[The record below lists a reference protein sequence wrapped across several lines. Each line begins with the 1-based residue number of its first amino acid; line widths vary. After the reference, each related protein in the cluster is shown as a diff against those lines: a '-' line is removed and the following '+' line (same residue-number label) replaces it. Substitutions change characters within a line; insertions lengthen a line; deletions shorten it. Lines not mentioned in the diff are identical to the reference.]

1 MRADRLLNLLLL
13 LQNRGKMS
21 SRQLAELLEVS
32 ERTIVRDIEALS
44 AAGIPVYAERG
55 SRGGWV
61 LADSYRTNLTGMRPE
76 EIISL
81 LLTNHNELLKDLG
94 IQGDF
99 QAAYQKLLAAAP
111 APIRQDA
118 ELIRERLH
126 IDGAG
131 WHASEEAFPWLS
143 AVQEAVWSQRKLRIR
158 YRKEEGGTE
167 GITERITER
176 IIHPLGLIAK
186 RNVWY
191 VAAQQESNGELRT
204 FRISRMEEAALLDET
219 FVRPDGFDLAAYW
232 EQSTTRFKSDLPRYV
247 ARMRTNEAGLNR
259 LRKERFIKVLHVEG
273 PDNQGQIL
281 AEIDLQT
288 LDWACGVILRIGRDV
303 EVLEPQELRDRVISE
318 AQTILALYHH

>member
-76 EIISL
+76 EIVSL

-118 ELIRERLH
+118 EMIHERLH

-131 WHASEEAFPWLS
+131 WHASEEAFPWLA
-143 AVQEAVWSQRKLRIR
+143 AVQQAVWTQRKLRIR
-158 YRKEEGGTE
+158 YRKEDDV
-167 GITERITER
+167 TER

-191 VAAQQESNGELRT
+191 VAAEQEPNGELRT
-204 FRISRMEEAALLDET
+204 FRISRLEEASLLEET

-232 EQSTTRFKSDLPRYV
+232 EQSTARFKSELPRYL
-247 ARMRTNEAGLNR
+247 ARIRTNETGLSQ
-259 LRKERFIKVLHVEG
+259 LRRERFIKVLHTEG

-288 LDWACGVILRIGRDV
+288 LDWACGVILRNGRDV
-303 EVLEPQELRDRVISE
+303 EVLEPQELRERVKSE
-318 AQTILALYHH
+318 AQAILTLYEH

>member
-1 MRADRLLNLLLL
+1 VRADRLLNLLLL

-76 EIISL
+76 EIVSL
-81 LLTNHNELLKDLG
+81 LLANHNELLKDLG

-143 AVQEAVWSQRKLRIR
+143 AVQEAVWAQRKLRIR
-158 YRKEEGGTE
+158 YRKEEG
-167 GITERITER
+167 ITER
-176 IIHPLGLIAK
+176 IIHPLGLVAK

-191 VAAQQESNGELRT
+191 VAAEQEPDGELRT
-204 FRISRMEEAALLDET
+204 FRISRLEEASLLDET
-219 FVRPDGFDLAAYW
+219 FMRPEGFDLAAYW
-232 EQSTTRFKSDLPRYV
+232 EQSTARFKSELPRYV
-247 ARMRTNEAGLNR
+247 ARVRTTEAGLDR
-259 LRKERFIKVLHVEG
+259 LRKERFIKVLQVENS
-273 PDNQGQIL
+273 DNQGQIL
-281 AEIDLQT
+281 AEVDLQT
-288 LDWACGVILRIGRDV
+288 LDWACGVILRIGRDA
-303 EVLEPQELRDRVISE
+303 EVLEPQELRERMISE
-318 AQTILALYHH
+318 AQAILALYGPLD

>member
-76 EIISL
+76 EIVSL
-81 LLTNHNELLKDLG
+81 LLANHNELLKDLG

-143 AVQEAVWSQRKLRIR
+143 AVQEAVWAQRKLRIR
-158 YRKEEGGTE
+158 YRKEEG
-167 GITERITER
+167 ITER
-176 IIHPLGLIAK
+176 IIHPLGLVAK

-191 VAAQQESNGELRT
+191 VAAEQEPDGELRT
-204 FRISRMEEAALLDET
+204 FRISRLEEASLLDET
-219 FVRPDGFDLAAYW
+219 FMRPEGFDLAAYW
-232 EQSTTRFKSDLPRYV
+232 EQTTARFKSELPRYV
-247 ARMRTNEAGLNR
+247 ARVRTTEAGLDR
-259 LRKERFIKVLHVEG
+259 LRKERFIKVLQVENS
-273 PDNQGQIL
+273 DNQGQIL
-281 AEIDLQT
+281 AEVDLQT
-288 LDWACGVILRIGRDV
+288 LDWACGVILRIGRDA
-303 EVLEPQELRDRVISE
+303 EVLEPQELRERVISE
-318 AQTILALYHH
+318 AQAILALYGHLD

>member
-76 EIISL
+76 EIVSL
-81 LLTNHNELLKDLG
+81 LLANHNELLKDLG

-143 AVQEAVWSQRKLRIR
+143 AVQEAVWAQRKLRIR
-158 YRKEEGGTE
+158 YRKEEG
-167 GITERITER
+167 ITER
-176 IIHPLGLIAK
+176 IIHPLGLVAK

-191 VAAQQESNGELRT
+191 VAAEQEPDGELRT
-204 FRISRMEEAALLDET
+204 FRISRLEEASLLDET
-219 FVRPDGFDLAAYW
+219 FMRPEGFDLAAYW
-232 EQSTTRFKSDLPRYV
+232 EQSTARFKSELPRYV
-247 ARMRTNEAGLNR
+247 ARVRTTEAGLDR
-259 LRKERFIKVLHVEG
+259 LRKERFIKVLQVENS
-273 PDNQGQIL
+273 DNQGQIL
-281 AEIDLQT
+281 AEVDLQT

-303 EVLEPQELRDRVISE
+303 EVLEPQELRERVISE
-318 AQTILALYHH
+318 AQAILALYGPLD

>member
-13 LQNRGKMS
+13 LQNQGKMS

-76 EIISL
+76 EIVSL

-143 AVQEAVWSQRKLRIR
+143 AVQEAVWAQRKLRIR
-158 YRKEEGGTE
+158 YRKEEG
-167 GITERITER
+167 ITER
-176 IIHPLGLIAK
+176 IIHPLGLVVK

-191 VAAQQESNGELRT
+191 VAAEQEPDGELRT
-204 FRISRMEEAALLDET
+204 FRVSRLEEASLLNET
-219 FVRPDGFDLAAYW
+219 FMRPEGFDLAAYW
-232 EQSTTRFKSDLPRYV
+232 EQSTARFKSELPRYV
-247 ARMRTNEAGLNR
+247 ARVRTTEAGLDR
-259 LRKERFIKVLHVEG
+259 LRKERFIKVLQVENS
-273 PDNQGQIL
+273 DNQGQIL
-281 AEIDLQT
+281 AEVDLQT
-288 LDWACGVILRIGRDV
+288 LDWACGVILRIGRDA
-303 EVLEPQELRDRVISE
+303 EVLEPQELRERVISE
-318 AQTILALYHH
+318 AQAILALYGHLD

>member
-76 EIISL
+76 EIVSL
-81 LLTNHNELLKDLG
+81 LLANHNELLKDLG

-143 AVQEAVWSQRKLRIR
+143 AVQEAVWAQRKLRIR
-158 YRKEEGGTE
+158 YRKEEG
-167 GITERITER
+167 ITER
-176 IIHPLGLIAK
+176 IIHPLGLVAK

-191 VAAQQESNGELRT
+191 VAAEQEPDGELRT
-204 FRISRMEEAALLDET
+204 FRISRLEEASLLDET
-219 FVRPDGFDLAAYW
+219 FMRPEGFDLAAYW
-232 EQSTTRFKSDLPRYV
+232 EQSTARFKSELPRYV
-247 ARMRTNEAGLNR
+247 ARVRTTEAGLDR
-259 LRKERFIKVLHVEG
+259 LRKERFIKVLQVENS
-273 PDNQGQIL
+273 DNQGQIL
-281 AEIDLQT
+281 AEVDLQT
-288 LDWACGVILRIGRDV
+288 LDWACGVILRIGRDA
-303 EVLEPQELRDRVISE
+303 EVLEPHELRERVISE
-318 AQTILALYHH
+318 AQAILALYGHLD

>member
-76 EIISL
+76 EIVSL
-81 LLTNHNELLKDLG
+81 LLANHNELLKDLG

-143 AVQEAVWSQRKLRIR
+143 AVQEAVWAQRKLRIR
-158 YRKEEGGTE
+158 YRKEEG
-167 GITERITER
+167 ITER
-176 IIHPLGLIAK
+176 IIHPLGLVAK

-191 VAAQQESNGELRT
+191 VAAEQEPDGELRT
-204 FRISRMEEAALLDET
+204 FRISRLEEASLLDET
-219 FVRPDGFDLAAYW
+219 FMRPEGFDLAAYW
-232 EQSTTRFKSDLPRYV
+232 EQSTARFKSELPRYV
-247 ARMRTNEAGLNR
+247 ARVRTTEAGLDR
-259 LRKERFIKVLHVEG
+259 LRKERFIKVLQVENS
-273 PDNQGQIL
+273 DNQGQIL
-281 AEIDLQT
+281 AEVDLQT
-288 LDWACGVILRIGRDV
+288 LDWACGVILRIGRDA
-303 EVLEPQELRDRVISE
+303 EVLEPQELRERMISE
-318 AQTILALYHH
+318 AQAILALYGHLD

>member
-1 MRADRLLNLLLL
+1 MRADRLLNLLIL

-76 EIISL
+76 EIVSL
-81 LLTNHNELLKDLG
+81 LLANHNELLKDLG

-143 AVQEAVWSQRKLRIR
+143 AVQEAVWAQRKLRIR
-158 YRKEEGGTE
+158 YRKEEG
-167 GITERITER
+167 ITER
-176 IIHPLGLIAK
+176 IIHPLGLVAK

-191 VAAQQESNGELRT
+191 VAAEQEPDGELRT
-204 FRISRMEEAALLDET
+204 FRISRLEEASLLDET
-219 FVRPDGFDLAAYW
+219 FMRPEGFDLAAYW
-232 EQSTTRFKSDLPRYV
+232 EQSTARFKSELPRYV
-247 ARMRTNEAGLNR
+247 ARVRTTEAGLDR
-259 LRKERFIKVLHVEG
+259 LRKERFIKVLQVENS
-273 PDNQGQIL
+273 DNQGQIL
-281 AEIDLQT
+281 AEVDLQT
-288 LDWACGVILRIGRDV
+288 LDWACGVILRIGRDA
-303 EVLEPQELRDRVISE
+303 EVLEPQELRERVISE
-318 AQTILALYHH
+318 AQAILASYGHLD

>member
-1 MRADRLLNLLLL
+1 VRADRLLNLLLL

-76 EIISL
+76 EIVSL
-81 LLTNHNELLKDLG
+81 LLANHNELLKDLG

-143 AVQEAVWSQRKLRIR
+143 AVQEAVWAQRKLRIR
-158 YRKEEGGTE
+158 YRKEEG
-167 GITERITER
+167 ITER
-176 IIHPLGLIAK
+176 IIHPLGLVAK

-191 VAAQQESNGELRT
+191 VAAEQEPDGELRT
-204 FRISRMEEAALLDET
+204 FRISRLEEASLLDET
-219 FVRPDGFDLAAYW
+219 FMRPEGFDLAAYW
-232 EQSTTRFKSDLPRYV
+232 EQSTARFKSELPRYV
-247 ARMRTNEAGLNR
+247 ARVRTTEAGLDR
-259 LRKERFIKVLHVEG
+259 LRKERFIKVLQVENS
-273 PDNQGQIL
+273 DNQGQIL
-281 AEIDLQT
+281 AEVDLQT
-288 LDWACGVILRIGRDV
+288 LDWACGVILRIGRDA
-303 EVLEPQELRDRVISE
+303 EVLEPQELRERVISE
-318 AQTILALYHH
+318 AQAILALYGHLD

>member
-76 EIISL
+76 EIVSL
-81 LLTNHNELLKDLG
+81 LLANHNELLKDLG

-143 AVQEAVWSQRKLRIR
+143 AVQEAVWAQRKLRIR
-158 YRKEEGGTE
+158 YRKEEG
-167 GITERITER
+167 ITER
-176 IIHPLGLIAK
+176 IIHPLGLVAK

-191 VAAQQESNGELRT
+191 VAAEQEPDGELRT
-204 FRISRMEEAALLDET
+204 FRISRLEEASLLDET
-219 FVRPDGFDLAAYW
+219 FMRPEGFDLAAYW
-232 EQSTTRFKSDLPRYV
+232 EQSTARFKSELPRYV
-247 ARMRTNEAGLNR
+247 ARVRTTEAGLDR
-259 LRKERFIKVLHVEG
+259 LRKERFIKVLQVENS
-273 PDNQGQIL
+273 DNQGQIL
-281 AEIDLQT
+281 AEVDLQT
-288 LDWACGVILRIGRDV
+288 LDWACGVILRIGRDA
-303 EVLEPQELRDRVISE
+303 EVLEPQELRERMISE
-318 AQTILALYHH
+318 AQAILALYGPLD

>member
-76 EIISL
+76 EIVSL
-81 LLTNHNELLKDLG
+81 LLANHNELLKDLG

-99 QAAYQKLLAAAP
+99 QAAYQKLLAVAP

-143 AVQEAVWSQRKLRIR
+143 AVQEAVWAQRKLRIR
-158 YRKEEGGTE
+158 YRKEEG
-167 GITERITER
+167 ITER
-176 IIHPLGLIAK
+176 IIHPLGLVAK

-191 VAAQQESNGELRT
+191 VAAEQEPDGELRT
-204 FRISRMEEAALLDET
+204 FRISRLEEASLLDET
-219 FVRPDGFDLAAYW
+219 FMRPEGFDLAAYW
-232 EQSTTRFKSDLPRYV
+232 EQSTARFKSELPRYV
-247 ARMRTNEAGLNR
+247 ARVRTTEAGLDR
-259 LRKERFIKVLHVEG
+259 LRKERFIKVLQVENS
-273 PDNQGQIL
+273 DNQGQIL
-281 AEIDLQT
+281 AEVDLQT
-288 LDWACGVILRIGRDV
+288 LDWACGVILRIGRDA
-303 EVLEPQELRDRVISE
+303 EVLEPQELRERVISE
-318 AQTILALYHH
+318 AQAILALYGHLD

>member
-76 EIISL
+76 EIVSL
-81 LLTNHNELLKDLG
+81 LLANHNELLKDLG

-143 AVQEAVWSQRKLRIR
+143 AVQEAVWAQRKLRIR
-158 YRKEEGGTE
+158 YRKEEG
-167 GITERITER
+167 ITER
-176 IIHPLGLIAK
+176 IIHPLGLVAK

-191 VAAQQESNGELRT
+191 VAAEQEPDGELRT
-204 FRISRMEEAALLDET
+204 FRISRLEEASLLDET
-219 FVRPDGFDLAAYW
+219 FMRPEGFDLAAYW
-232 EQSTTRFKSDLPRYV
+232 EQSTARFKSELPRYV
-247 ARMRTNEAGLNR
+247 ARVRTTEAGLDR
-259 LRKERFIKVLHVEG
+259 LRKERFIKVLQVENS
-273 PDNQGQIL
+273 DNQGQIL
-281 AEIDLQT
+281 AEVDLQT
-288 LDWACGVILRIGRDV
+288 LDWACGVILRIGRDA
-303 EVLEPQELRDRVISE
+303 EVLEPQELRERMISE
-318 AQTILALYHH
+318 AQAILASYGHLD

>member
-76 EIISL
+76 EIVSL
-81 LLTNHNELLKDLG
+81 LLANHNELLKDLG

-143 AVQEAVWSQRKLRIR
+143 AVQEAVWAQRKLRIR
-158 YRKEEGGTE
+158 YRKEEG
-167 GITERITER
+167 ITER
-176 IIHPLGLIAK
+176 IIHPLGLVAK

-191 VAAQQESNGELRT
+191 VAAEQEPDGELRT
-204 FRISRMEEAALLDET
+204 FRISRLEEASLLDET
-219 FVRPDGFDLAAYW
+219 FMRPEGFDLAAYW
-232 EQSTTRFKSDLPRYV
+232 EQSTARFKSELPRYV
-247 ARMRTNEAGLNR
+247 ARVRTTEAGLDR
-259 LRKERFIKVLHVEG
+259 LRKERFIKVLQVENS
-273 PDNQGQIL
+273 DNQGQIL
-281 AEIDLQT
+281 AEVDLQT
-288 LDWACGVILRIGRDV
+288 LDWACGVILRIGRDA
-303 EVLEPQELRDRVISE
+303 EVLEPQELRERVISE
-318 AQTILALYHH
+318 AQAILALYGHLD

>member
-76 EIISL
+76 EIVSL

-99 QAAYQKLLAAAP
+99 QAAYQKLLAATP

-118 ELIRERLH
+118 EMIRERLH

-131 WHASEEAFPWLS
+131 WHASEEAFPWLA
-143 AVQEAVWSQRKLRIR
+143 AVQQAVWTQRKLRIR
-158 YRKEEGGTE
+158 YRKEDDV
-167 GITERITER
+167 TER

-191 VAAQQESNGELRT
+191 VAAEQEPNGELRT
-204 FRISRMEEAALLDET
+204 FRISRLEEASLLEET

-232 EQSTTRFKSDLPRYV
+232 EQSTARFKSELPRYL
-247 ARMRTNEAGLNR
+247 ARIRTNETGLSQ
-259 LRKERFIKVLHVEG
+259 LRRERFIKVLHTEG

-288 LDWACGVILRIGRDV
+288 LDWACGVILRNGRDV
-303 EVLEPQELRDRVISE
+303 EVLEPQELRERVKSE
-318 AQTILALYHH
+318 AQAILTLYEH

>member
-76 EIISL
+76 EIVSL

-118 ELIRERLH
+118 EMIRERLH

-131 WHASEEAFPWLS
+131 WHASEEAFPWLA
-143 AVQEAVWSQRKLRIR
+143 AVQEAVWTQRKLRIR
-158 YRKEEGGTE
+158 YRKEDDV
-167 GITERITER
+167 TER

-191 VAAQQESNGELRT
+191 VAAEQEPNGELRT
-204 FRISRMEEAALLDET
+204 FRISRLEEASLLEET

-232 EQSTTRFKSDLPRYV
+232 EQSTARFKSELPRYL
-247 ARMRTNEAGLNR
+247 ARIRTNETGLSQ
-259 LRKERFIKVLHVEG
+259 LRRERFIKVLHTEG

-288 LDWACGVILRIGRDV
+288 LDWACGVILRNGRDV
-303 EVLEPQELRDRVISE
+303 EVLEPQELRERVKSE
-318 AQTILALYHH
+318 AQAILTLYEH

>member
-1 MRADRLLNLLLL
+1 MRADRLLNLLIL

-76 EIISL
+76 EIVSL
-81 LLTNHNELLKDLG
+81 LLANHNELLKDLG

-143 AVQEAVWSQRKLRIR
+143 AVQEAVWAQRKLRIR
-158 YRKEEGGTE
+158 YRKEEG
-167 GITERITER
+167 ITER
-176 IIHPLGLIAK
+176 IIHPLGLVAK

-191 VAAQQESNGELRT
+191 VAAEQEPDGELRT
-204 FRISRMEEAALLDET
+204 FRISRLEEASLLDET
-219 FVRPDGFDLAAYW
+219 FMRPEGFDLAAYW
-232 EQSTTRFKSDLPRYV
+232 EQSTARFKSELPRYV
-247 ARMRTNEAGLNR
+247 ARVRTTEAGLDR
-259 LRKERFIKVLHVEG
+259 LRKERFIKVLQVENS
-273 PDNQGQIL
+273 DNQGQIL
-281 AEIDLQT
+281 AEVDLQT
-288 LDWACGVILRIGRDV
+288 LDWACGVILRIGRDA
-303 EVLEPQELRDRVISE
+303 EVLEPQELRERVISE
-318 AQTILALYHH
+318 AQAILALYGHLD

>member
-76 EIISL
+76 EIVSL

-118 ELIRERLH
+118 EMIRERLH

-131 WHASEEAFPWLS
+131 WHASEEAFPWLA
-143 AVQEAVWSQRKLRIR
+143 AVQQAVWTQRKLRIR
-158 YRKEEGGTE
+158 YRKEDDV
-167 GITERITER
+167 TER

-191 VAAQQESNGELRT
+191 VAAEQEPDRELRT
-204 FRISRMEEAALLDET
+204 FRISRLEEASLLEET

-232 EQSTTRFKSDLPRYV
+232 EQSTARFKSELPRYL
-247 ARMRTNEAGLNR
+247 ARIRTNETGLSQ
-259 LRKERFIKVLHVEG
+259 LRRERFIKVLHTEG

-288 LDWACGVILRIGRDV
+288 LDWACGVILRNGRDV
-303 EVLEPQELRDRVISE
+303 EVLEPQELRERVKSE
-318 AQTILALYHH
+318 AQAILTLYEH

>member
-32 ERTIVRDIEALS
+32 ERTISRDIEALS

-76 EIISL
+76 EVVSL

-111 APIRQDA
+111 ASIRQDA
-118 ELIRERLH
+118 ELIRERIH
-126 IDGAG
+126 IDGAS

-143 AVQEAVWSQRKLRIR
+143 TVQEAVWAQRKLRIR
-158 YRKEEGGTE
+158 YRKEEDVV
-167 GITERITER
+167 ERIVR
-176 IIHPLGLIAK
+176 PLGLIAK

-191 VAAQQESNGELRT
+191 VAAEQEPDGELRT
-204 FRISRMEEAALLDET
+204 FRISRLEEASLLEET
-219 FVRPDGFDLAAYW
+219 FVRPVGFDLAAYW
-232 EQSTTRFKSDLPRYV
+232 EQSTSRFKSELPRYL
-247 ARMRTNEAGLNR
+247 ARVRTTEAGLSR
-259 LRKERFIKVLHVEG
+259 LRRERFTKVLHAEG
-273 PDNQGQIL
+273 PDTQGQFL
-281 AEIDLQT
+281 AEVDLQT
-288 LDWACGVILRIGRDV
+288 LDWACGVILGGGREV
-303 EVLEPQELRDRVISE
+303 EVLEPLELRVRVMTE
-318 AQTILALYHH
+318 VQAVLALYERR

>member
-76 EIISL
+76 EIVSL
-81 LLTNHNELLKDLG
+81 LLANHNELLKDLG

-118 ELIRERLH
+118 ELILERLH

-143 AVQEAVWSQRKLRIR
+143 AVQEAVWAQRKLRIR
-158 YRKEEGGTE
+158 YRKEEG
-167 GITERITER
+167 ITER
-176 IIHPLGLIAK
+176 IIHPLGLVAK

-191 VAAQQESNGELRT
+191 VAAEQEPDGELRT
-204 FRISRMEEAALLDET
+204 FRISRLEEASLLDET
-219 FVRPDGFDLAAYW
+219 FMRPEGFDLAAYW
-232 EQSTTRFKSDLPRYV
+232 EQSTARFKSELPRYV
-247 ARMRTNEAGLNR
+247 ARVRTTEAGLDR
-259 LRKERFIKVLHVEG
+259 LRKERFIKVLQVENS
-273 PDNQGQIL
+273 DNQGQIL
-281 AEIDLQT
+281 AEVDLQT
-288 LDWACGVILRIGRDV
+288 LDWACGVILRIGRDA
-303 EVLEPQELRDRVISE
+303 EVLEPQELRERVISE
-318 AQTILALYHH
+318 AQAILALYGPLD

>member
-76 EIISL
+76 EIVSL

-118 ELIRERLH
+118 EMIRERLH

-143 AVQEAVWSQRKLRIR
+143 AVQEAVWTQRKQRIR
-158 YRKEEGGTE
+158 YRKEDDV
-167 GITERITER
+167 TER

-191 VAAQQESNGELRT
+191 VAAEQEPDRELRT
-204 FRISRMEEAALLDET
+204 FRISRLEEASLLEET

-232 EQSTTRFKSDLPRYV
+232 EQSTARFKSELPRYL
-247 ARMRTNEAGLNR
+247 ARIRTNETGLSQ
-259 LRKERFIKVLHVEG
+259 LRRERFIKVLHTEG

-288 LDWACGVILRIGRDV
+288 LDWACGVILRNGRDV
-303 EVLEPQELRDRVISE
+303 EVLEPQELRERVKSE
-318 AQTILALYHH
+318 AQAILTLYEH

>member
-76 EIISL
+76 EIVSL
-81 LLTNHNELLKDLG
+81 LLANHNELLKDLG

-143 AVQEAVWSQRKLRIR
+143 AVQEAVWAQRKLRIR
-158 YRKEEGGTE
+158 YRKEEG
-167 GITERITER
+167 ITER
-176 IIHPLGLIAK
+176 IIHPLGLVAK

-191 VAAQQESNGELRT
+191 VAAEQEPDGELRT
-204 FRISRMEEAALLDET
+204 FRISRLEEASLLDET
-219 FVRPDGFDLAAYW
+219 FMRPEGFDLAAYW
-232 EQSTTRFKSDLPRYV
+232 EQSTTRFKSELPRYV
-247 ARMRTNEAGLNR
+247 ARVRTTEAGLDR
-259 LRKERFIKVLHVEG
+259 LRKERFIKVLQVENS
-273 PDNQGQIL
+273 DNQGQIL
-281 AEIDLQT
+281 AEVDLQT
-288 LDWACGVILRIGRDV
+288 LDWACGVILRIGRDA
-303 EVLEPQELRDRVISE
+303 EVLEPQELRERMISE
-318 AQTILALYHH
+318 AQAILASYGHLD

>member
-76 EIISL
+76 EIVSL
-81 LLTNHNELLKDLG
+81 LLANHNELLKDLG

-143 AVQEAVWSQRKLRIR
+143 AVQEAVWAQRKLRIR
-158 YRKEEGGTE
+158 YRKEEG
-167 GITERITER
+167 ITER
-176 IIHPLGLIAK
+176 IIHPLGLVAK

-191 VAAQQESNGELRT
+191 VAAEQEPDGELRT
-204 FRISRMEEAALLDET
+204 FRISRLEEASLLDET
-219 FVRPDGFDLAAYW
+219 FMRPEGFDLAAYW
-232 EQSTTRFKSDLPRYV
+232 EQSTARFKSELPRYV
-247 ARMRTNEAGLNR
+247 ARVRTTEAGLDR
-259 LRKERFIKVLHVEG
+259 LRKERFIKVLQVENS
-273 PDNQGQIL
+273 DNQGQIL
-281 AEIDLQT
+281 AEVDLQT
-288 LDWACGVILRIGRDV
+288 LDWACGVILRIGRDA
-303 EVLEPQELRDRVISE
+303 EVLEPQELRERVISE
-318 AQTILALYHH
+318 AQAILALYGPLD

>member
-76 EIISL
+76 EIVSL

-118 ELIRERLH
+118 EMIRERLH

-131 WHASEEAFPWLS
+131 WHASEEAFPWLA
-143 AVQEAVWSQRKLRIR
+143 AVQQAVWTQRKLRIR
-158 YRKEEGGTE
+158 YRKEDDV
-167 GITERITER
+167 TER

-191 VAAQQESNGELRT
+191 VAAEQEPNGELRT
-204 FRISRMEEAALLDET
+204 FRISRLEEASLLEET

-232 EQSTTRFKSDLPRYV
+232 EQSTARFKSELPRYL
-247 ARMRTNEAGLNR
+247 ARIRTNETGLSQ
-259 LRKERFIKVLHVEG
+259 LRRERFIKVLHTEG

-288 LDWACGVILRIGRDV
+288 LDWACGVILRNGRDV
-303 EVLEPQELRDRVISE
+303 EVLEPQELRERVKSE
-318 AQTILALYHH
+318 AQAILTLYEH

>member
-1 MRADRLLNLLLL
+1 VRADRLLNLLIL

-76 EIISL
+76 EIVSL
-81 LLTNHNELLKDLG
+81 LLANHNELLKDLG

-143 AVQEAVWSQRKLRIR
+143 AVQEAVWAQRKLRIR
-158 YRKEEGGTE
+158 YRKEEG
-167 GITERITER
+167 ITER
-176 IIHPLGLIAK
+176 IIHPLGLVAK

-191 VAAQQESNGELRT
+191 VAAEQEPDGELRT
-204 FRISRMEEAALLDET
+204 FRISRLEEASLLDET
-219 FVRPDGFDLAAYW
+219 FMRPEGFDLAAYW
-232 EQSTTRFKSDLPRYV
+232 EQSTARFKSELPRYV
-247 ARMRTNEAGLNR
+247 ARVRTTEAGLDR
-259 LRKERFIKVLHVEG
+259 LRKERFIKVLQVENS
-273 PDNQGQIL
+273 DNQGQIL
-281 AEIDLQT
+281 AEVDLQT
-288 LDWACGVILRIGRDV
+288 LDWACGVILRIGRDA
-303 EVLEPQELRDRVISE
+303 EVLEPQELRERVISE
-318 AQTILALYHH
+318 AQAILALYGHLD

>member
-32 ERTIVRDIEALS
+32 ERTISRDIEALS

-76 EIISL
+76 EVISL

-111 APIRQDA
+111 ASIRQDA
-118 ELIRERLH
+118 ELIRERIH
-126 IDGAG
+126 IDGAS

-143 AVQEAVWSQRKLRIR
+143 TVQEAVWAQRKLRIR
-158 YRKEEGGTE
+158 YRKEEDVV
-167 GITERITER
+167 ERIVR
-176 IIHPLGLIAK
+176 PLGLIAK

-191 VAAQQESNGELRT
+191 VAAEQEPDGELRT
-204 FRISRMEEAALLDET
+204 FRISRLEEASLLEET
-219 FVRPDGFDLAAYW
+219 FVRPVGFDLAAYW
-232 EQSTTRFKSDLPRYV
+232 EQSTSRFKSELPRYL
-247 ARMRTNEAGLNR
+247 ARVRTTEAGLNR
-259 LRKERFIKVLHVEG
+259 LRRERFTKVLHAEG
-273 PDNQGQIL
+273 PDTQGQFL
-281 AEIDLQT
+281 AEVDLQT
-288 LDWACGVILRIGRDV
+288 LDWACGVILGGGREV
-303 EVLEPQELRDRVISE
+303 EVLEPLELRVRVMAE
-318 AQTILALYHH
+318 VQAVLTLYKRR

>member
-32 ERTIVRDIEALS
+32 ERTIARDIEALS

-76 EIISL
+76 EIVSL

-99 QAAYQKLLAAAP
+99 QAAYQKLLASAP
-111 APIRQDA
+111 APVRQDA
-118 ELIRERLH
+118 ELIRERIH

-131 WHASEEAFPWLS
+131 WHASKEAFPWLS
-143 AVQEAVWSQRKLRIR
+143 AVQEAVWTQRKLDIR
-158 YRKEEGGTE
+158 YRKEEDVAQ
-167 GITERITER
+167 RIVR
-176 IIHPLGLIAK
+176 PLGLIAK

-191 VAAQQESNGELRT
+191 FAAEQEPDGELRT
-204 FRISRMEEAALLDET
+204 FRISRLEEARLLDET
-219 FVRPDGFDLAAYW
+219 FMRPDGFDLAAYW
-232 EQSTTRFKSDLPRYV
+232 EQSTARFKSELPRYV
-247 ARMRTNEAGLNR
+247 ARVRTNETGLNR
-259 LRKERFIKVLHVEG
+259 LHKERFIKVLHAEG
-273 PDNQGQIL
+273 PDNQGQFL
-281 AEIDLQT
+281 ADVDLQT
-288 LDWACGVILRIGRDV
+288 LDWACGVILAGGRDV
-303 EVLEPQELRDRVISE
+303 EALGPPELRERIQAEVRAIFAVYGSTLD
-318 AQTILALYHH
+318 A

>member
-21 SRQLAELLEVS
+21 SRQLAERLEVS
-32 ERTIVRDIEALS
+32 ERTIARDIEALS

-61 LADSYRTNLTGMRPE
+61 LAESYRTNLTGMRPE

-118 ELIRERLH
+118 ELIRERIH

-131 WHASEEAFPWLS
+131 WHASKEAFPWLS
-143 AVQEAVWSQRKLRIR
+143 AVQEAVWTQRKLQIR
-158 YRKEEGGTE
+158 YRKEEDVAQ
-167 GITERITER
+167 RIVR
-176 IIHPLGLIAK
+176 PLGLIAK

-191 VAAQQESNGELRT
+191 LAAEQDPDGELRT
-204 FRISRMEEAALLDET
+204 FRISRLEEASILEET
-219 FVRPDGFDLAAYW
+219 FIRPDGFDLAAYW
-232 EQSTTRFKSDLPRYV
+232 EQSTTRFKSELPRYL
-247 ARMRTNEAGLNR
+247 ARVRTTESGLNR
-259 LRKERFIKVLHVEG
+259 LRRERFIKVNHADG
-273 PDNQGQIL
+273 PDDQGWIQ
-281 AEIDLQT
+281 AEVDFQT
-288 LDWACGVILRIGRDV
+288 LDWACGVVLAGGRDI
-303 EVLEPQELRDRVISE
+303 EVLDPPELRERVRAE
-318 AQTILALYHH
+318 AQAIVALYERYADG

>member
-76 EIISL
+76 EIVSL
-81 LLTNHNELLKDLG
+81 LLANHNELLKDLG

-143 AVQEAVWSQRKLRIR
+143 AVQEAVWAQRKLRIR
-158 YRKEEGGTE
+158 YRKEEG
-167 GITERITER
+167 ITER
-176 IIHPLGLIAK
+176 IIHPLGLVAK

-191 VAAQQESNGELRT
+191 VAAEQEPDGELRT
-204 FRISRMEEAALLDET
+204 FRISRLEEASLLDET
-219 FVRPDGFDLAAYW
+219 FMRPEGFDLAAYW
-232 EQSTTRFKSDLPRYV
+232 EQTTARFKSELPRYV
-247 ARMRTNEAGLNR
+247 ARVRTTEAGVDR
-259 LRKERFIKVLHVEG
+259 LRKERFIKVLQVENS
-273 PDNQGQIL
+273 DNQGQIL
-281 AEIDLQT
+281 AEVDLQT
-288 LDWACGVILRIGRDV
+288 LDWACGVILRIGRDA
-303 EVLEPQELRDRVISE
+303 EVLEPQELRERVISE
-318 AQTILALYHH
+318 AQAILTLYGPLD

>member
-32 ERTIVRDIEALS
+32 ERTITRDIEALS

-61 LADSYRTNLTGMRPE
+61 LSDSYRTNLTGMRPE
-76 EIISL
+76 EIVSL
-81 LLTNHNELLKDLG
+81 LLTNHNELLRDLG

-99 QAAYQKLLAAAP
+99 KAAYQKLLAAAP

-118 ELIRERLH
+118 ELIRERIH

-143 AVQEAVWSQRKLRIR
+143 AVQEAVWTQRKLQIR
-158 YRKEEGGTE
+158 YRKEENAAQ
-167 GITERITER
+167 RIVR
-176 IIHPLGLIAK
+176 PLGLIAK

-191 VAAQQESNGELRT
+191 LAAEQEPDGELRT
-204 FRISRMEEAALLDET
+204 FRISRLEDARILEET
-219 FVRPDGFDLAAYW
+219 FIRPDGFDLAAYW
-232 EQSTTRFKSDLPRYV
+232 EQSTTRFKSELPRYL
-247 ARMRTNEAGLNR
+247 ARIRATEFGVNR
-259 LRKERFIKVLHVEG
+259 LRRERFVKVDHTEG
-273 PDNQGQIL
+273 PDNQGWLL
-281 AEIDLQT
+281 AEVDFQT
-288 LDWACGVILRIGRDV
+288 LDWACGVILAGGRDV
-303 EVLEPQELRDRVISE
+303 EALEPAELRERVRAE
-318 AQTILALYHH
+318 AQAILALYERYS

>member
-32 ERTIVRDIEALS
+32 ERTITRDIEALS

-61 LADSYRTNLTGMRPE
+61 LSDSYRTNLTGMRPE
-76 EIISL
+76 EIVSL

-118 ELIRERLH
+118 ELIRERIH

-131 WHASEEAFPWLS
+131 WHSSEEAFPWLS

-158 YRKEEGGTE
+158 YRKEED
-167 GITERITER
+167 IAQRIVR
-176 IIHPLGLIAK
+176 PLGLIAK

-191 VAAQQESNGELRT
+191 LAAEQEPDGELRT
-204 FRISRMEEAALLDET
+204 FRISRLEEARILEET
-219 FVRPDGFDLAAYW
+219 FIRPDGFDLAAYW
-232 EQSTTRFKSDLPRYV
+232 EQSTTRFKSELPRYL
-247 ARMRTNEAGLNR
+247 ARVRATEFGLNR
-259 LRKERFIKVLHVEG
+259 LRRERFIKVHHTEG
-273 PDNQGQIL
+273 PDNQGWLL
-281 AEIDLQT
+281 AEVDFQT
-288 LDWACGVILRIGRDV
+288 LDWACGVILAGGRDI
-303 EVLEPQELRDRVISE
+303 EALEPAELRERVRAE
-318 AQTILALYHH
+318 AQAILALYERYS

>member
-13 LQNRGKMS
+13 LQNQGKMS

-76 EIISL
+76 EIVSL

-143 AVQEAVWSQRKLRIR
+143 AVQEAVWAQRKLRIR
-158 YRKEEGGTE
+158 YRKEEG
-167 GITERITER
+167 ITER

-191 VAAQQESNGELRT
+191 VAAEQEPDGELRT
-204 FRISRMEEAALLDET
+204 FRISRLEEASLLNET
-219 FVRPDGFDLAAYW
+219 FMRPEGFDLAAYW
-232 EQSTTRFKSDLPRYV
+232 EQSTARFKSELPRYV
-247 ARMRTNEAGLNR
+247 ARVRTTEAGLDR
-259 LRKERFIKVLHVEG
+259 LRKERFIKVLHAENSN
-273 PDNQGQIL
+273 NQGQFL
-281 AEIDLQT
+281 AVVDLQT
-288 LDWACGVILRIGRDV
+288 LDWACGVILRIGRDA
-303 EVLEPQELRDRVISE
+303 EVLEPQELRERVISE
-318 AQTILALYHH
+318 AQAILALYGHLD

>member
-1 MRADRLLNLLLL
+1 MRADRLLNLLIL

-76 EIISL
+76 EIVSL

-143 AVQEAVWSQRKLRIR
+143 AVQEAVWAQRKLRIR
-158 YRKEEGGTE
+158 YRKEEG
-167 GITERITER
+167 ITER
-176 IIHPLGLIAK
+176 IIHPLGLVAK

-191 VAAQQESNGELRT
+191 VAAEQEPDGELRT
-204 FRISRMEEAALLDET
+204 FRISRLEEASLLDET
-219 FVRPDGFDLAAYW
+219 FMRPEGFDLAAYW
-232 EQSTTRFKSDLPRYV
+232 EQSTTRFKSELPRYV
-247 ARMRTNEAGLNR
+247 ARVRTTEAGLDR
-259 LRKERFIKVLHVEG
+259 LRKERFIKVLQVENS
-273 PDNQGQIL
+273 DNQGQIL
-281 AEIDLQT
+281 AEVDLQT
-288 LDWACGVILRIGRDV
+288 LDWACGVILRIGRDA
-303 EVLEPQELRDRVISE
+303 EVLEPQELRERMISE
-318 AQTILALYHH
+318 AQAILALYGHLD

>member
-76 EIISL
+76 EIVSL

-118 ELIRERLH
+118 EMIRERLH

-131 WHASEEAFPWLS
+131 WHASEEAFPWLA
-143 AVQEAVWSQRKLRIR
+143 AVQEAVWTQRKLRIR
-158 YRKEEGGTE
+158 YRKEDDV
-167 GITERITER
+167 TER

-191 VAAQQESNGELRT
+191 VAAEQEPNGELRT
-204 FRISRMEEAALLDET
+204 FRISRLEEASLLEET

-232 EQSTTRFKSDLPRYV
+232 EQSTTRFKSELPRYL
-247 ARMRTNEAGLNR
+247 ARIRTNETGLSQ
-259 LRKERFIKVLHVEG
+259 LRRERFIKVLHTEG

-288 LDWACGVILRIGRDV
+288 LDWACGVILRNGRDV
-303 EVLEPQELRDRVISE
+303 EVLEPQELRERVKSE
-318 AQTILALYHH
+318 AQAILTLYEH

>member
-13 LQNRGKMS
+13 LQNQGKMS

-32 ERTIVRDIEALS
+32 ERTIARDIEALS

-76 EIISL
+76 EIVSL

-111 APIRQDA
+111 APVRQDA
-118 ELIRERLH
+118 ELIRERIHL
-126 IDGAG
+126 DGAG
-131 WHASEEAFPWLS
+131 WHAPKEAFPWLS
-143 AVQEAVWSQRKLRIR
+143 AVQEAVWTERKLDIR
-158 YRKEEGGTE
+158 YRKEAEVVQ
-167 GITERITER
+167 RIVR
-176 IIHPLGLIAK
+176 PLGLIAK

-191 VAAQQESNGELRT
+191 LAAEQEPDSEFRT
-204 FRISRMEEAALLDET
+204 FRISRLEEVRLRDET

-232 EQSTTRFKSDLPRYV
+232 EQSTARFKSELPRYV
-247 ARMRTNEAGLNR
+247 ARVRTTEAGLNR
-259 LRKERFIKVLHVEG
+259 LHKERFIKVLHTEG
-273 PDNQGQIL
+273 PDNQGRIQ
-281 AEIDLQT
+281 AEVDLQT
-288 LDWACGVILRIGRDV
+288 LDWASGVILAGGREM
-303 EVLEPQELRDRVISE
+303 EVLEPPELRERVLAE
-318 AQTILALYHH
+318 LRAILALYEGPLPLDG

>member
-76 EIISL
+76 EIVSL
-81 LLTNHNELLKDLG
+81 LLANHNELLKDLG

-143 AVQEAVWSQRKLRIR
+143 AVQEAVWAQRKLRIR
-158 YRKEEGGTE
+158 YRKEEG
-167 GITERITER
+167 ITER
-176 IIHPLGLIAK
+176 IIHPLGLVAK

-191 VAAQQESNGELRT
+191 VAAEQEPDGELRT
-204 FRISRMEEAALLDET
+204 FRISRLEEASLLDET
-219 FVRPDGFDLAAYW
+219 FMRPEGFDLAAYW
-232 EQSTTRFKSDLPRYV
+232 EQSTTRFKSELPRYV
-247 ARMRTNEAGLNR
+247 ARVRTTEAGLDR
-259 LRKERFIKVLHVEG
+259 LRKERFIKVLQVENS
-273 PDNQGQIL
+273 DNQGQIL
-281 AEIDLQT
+281 AEVDLQT
-288 LDWACGVILRIGRDV
+288 LDWACGVILRIGRDA
-303 EVLEPQELRDRVISE
+303 EVLEPQELRERMISE
-318 AQTILALYHH
+318 AQAILALYGHLD